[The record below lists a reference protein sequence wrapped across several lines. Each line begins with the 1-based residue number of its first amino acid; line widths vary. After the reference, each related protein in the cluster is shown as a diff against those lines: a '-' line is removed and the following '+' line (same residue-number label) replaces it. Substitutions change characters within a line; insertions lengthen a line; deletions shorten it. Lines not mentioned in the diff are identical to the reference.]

1 MKCCGLHG
9 TYDHALE
16 WLKSSSVKDKPKT
29 ILWLG
34 SSLGNFKRHEAAPF
48 LAEFGH
54 AIKPGDT
61 MLIGI
66 DSCKDPDRV
75 YHAYNDKANVTHEF
89 ILNGLKHANRLMG
102 RETFKLEEWEVVGEY
117 DEEAGRHHAFVAP
130 LKDVVIEDVKIPKG
144 ERIRI
149 EESYKYSREEILEL
163 WENAGL
169 VENTVWSNARGDYG
183 KCCICDTAFLVTH
196 HQAGLHFVSK
206 PSVFFPTNPEKYAA
220 QPVPSLSEWRELWKA
235 WDAVTLQMIP
245 EDELLSKPINLRN
258 ACIFYLGHIPTFLD
272 IHMARATDGKPTD
285 PAYFWQIF
293 ERGID
298 PDVDDPKRCHA
309 HSEIPESWPPLE
321 EILTHQRSIRE
332 KAESLYVSG
341 AVEKSHRVARAM
353 WLGFEHEAMHLETLL
368 YMLVQSDKVLPPPGT
383 TIPDFVALAKRS
395 AATTVENE
403 WFTIPETNLTI
414 GLDDPDGD
422 KNTKRY
428 FGWDNEKPTRSAHVK
443 SFRAKARPI
452 TNGEYAAYLTK
463 TGQTTIPASW
473 CEEQR
478 LSNAARTVNKRDS
491 VVNGFHN
498 GNNGATLDIT
508 EGKYVKTVYGTV
520 PLKYALDWP
529 VVASFDEV
537 AGCASWMGG
546 RIPTME
552 EARSIYSY
560 VDASK
565 NKELQAL
572 GNKIPAVNGCVH

>member
-1 MKCCGLHG
+1 M
-9 TYDHALE
+9 
-16 WLKSSSVKDKPKT
+16 
-29 ILWLG
+29 
-34 SSLGNFKRHEAAPF
+34 
-48 LAEFGH
+48 
-54 AIKPGDT
+54 
-61 MLIGI
+61 
-66 DSCKDPDRV
+66 
-75 YHAYNDKANVTHEF
+75 
-89 ILNGLKHANRLMG
+89 
-102 RETFKLEEWEVVGEY
+102 
-117 DEEAGRHHAFVAP
+117 
-130 LKDVVIEDVKIPKG
+130 
-144 ERIRI
+144 
-149 EESYKYSREEILEL
+149 
-163 WENAGL
+163 
-169 VENTVWSNARGDYG
+169 
-183 KCCICDTAFLVTH
+183 
-196 HQAGLHFVSK
+196 HFVSN
-206 PSVFFPTNPEKYAA
+206 PSAFFPTSPEKYAA

-272 IHMARATDGKPTD
+272 IHMARATDGKPTE

-298 PDVDDPKRCHA
+298 PDVDDPKKCHA

-321 EILTHQRSIRE
+321 EILTHQRAIRE
-332 KAESLYVSG
+332 KAESLYASE
-341 AVEKSHRVARAM
+341 AVVKSHRVARAM

-395 AATTVENE
+395 AATAVENE

-452 TNGEYAAYLTK
+452 TNGEYAAYLTN

-478 LSNAARTVNKRDS
+478 LSDAARTLNKRDS

-498 GNNGATLDIT
+498 GNDGATLNIT

-560 VDASK
+560 VDALK

-572 GNKIPAVNGCVH
+572 GNTIPAVNGCVH